1 MLSKTEKRGE
11 EKDLETHGR
20 AWFRN
25 NTSATEHESCQFSFI
40 SALEKKKK
48 KKKFSTKGAF
58 WEQVTSLCLKWKK
71 GH

>member
-20 AWFRN
+20 SWFRN
-25 NTSATEHESCQFSFI
+25 NTSATEYELCLFFFI
-40 SALEKKKK
+40 SAQEKKNV
-48 KKKFSTKGAF
+48 STKGAF
-58 WEQVTSLCLKWKK
+58 WEQDTSLCLKWKK